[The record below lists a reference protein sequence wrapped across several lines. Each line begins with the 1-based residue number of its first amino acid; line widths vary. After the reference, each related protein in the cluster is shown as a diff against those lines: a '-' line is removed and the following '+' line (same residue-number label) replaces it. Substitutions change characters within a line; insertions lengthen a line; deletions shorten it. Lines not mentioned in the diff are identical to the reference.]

1 MKKKPA
7 KKYTKTFFKF
17 LMLAAVLTAGASCS
31 SRADKL
37 YQQASTELEN
47 GNYASAAELL
57 EKTSQLESDNVQK
70 FRYMAEAAR
79 VYRFE
84 LQKYQKALSLLKN
97 IILAAEEEG
106 QRIAAQESITEIYYE
121 NLQDYSTALK
131 ELQILEP
138 LLKDTNK
145 KEKVR
150 LRIAQMLY
158 LTGNNKQALEE
169 ISSAEKYVKFQ
180 GLQFLKLKAEI
191 LLAERRYKE
200 TLQTYEELRSKN
212 SNYFAEE
219 NLYIAASI
227 VYEENEQYTE
237 GLNYLLKYEP
247 AIKDKTYYE
256 LRVKR
261 LKAKIANKPLSK
273 GIRK

>member
-7 KKYTKTFFKF
+7 KKYTRTFLKS
-17 LMLAAVLTAGASCS
+17 LLLAVALTAGSSCS

-37 YQQASTELEN
+37 YQQASIELEN

-97 IILAAEEEG
+97 IILAAEEES
-106 QRIAAQESITEIYYE
+106 QRIAAQESITEIYFE

-169 ISSAEKYVKFQ
+169 ISSAEKYV
-180 GLQFLKLKAEI
+180 
-191 LLAERRYKE
+191 
-200 TLQTYEELRSKN
+200 
-212 SNYFAEE
+212 
-219 NLYIAASI
+219 
-227 VYEENEQYTE
+227 
-237 GLNYLLKYEP
+237 
-247 AIKDKTYYE
+247 
-256 LRVKR
+256 
-261 LKAKIANKPLSK
+261 
-273 GIRK
+273 